1 MMSTL
6 ARSPF
11 PVLLTVLT
19 VGAVSAAA
27 QEHPTM
33 FPPVRGIH
41 EMVGAANNFEVEA
54 GYRLLTQGGN
64 AVDAGV
70 ASVLAAGVTELSRF
84 GLGGEMPLLIKMAG
98 KPVVAISGV
107 GVAPAKATVEFY
119 STRPPEAWEE
129 AAHMTPIPSQGM
141 LAAITPGVFD
151 GLILAL
157 DKYGTKSFAEVV
169 QPALDYAGQGF
180 PMPEEF
186 GGMLRSYQ
194 RIMALWPASTAFFYP
209 DGKPT
214 PRGEI
219 FREQELANTFRELI
233 AAEKKAHGKRSAKL
247 QAVRDLFY
255 KGSIAKEFAGYS
267 EKNGGLI
274 TYADL
279 ANYHAEIDK
288 PVAGTYRGY
297 QIYKPGF
304 WTQGPV
310 MIEALNILEGYDLK
324 AMGHNSPRYLHT
336 VIEAV
341 KLAFADRDEYYGDP
355 KFSKIPEDIL
365 LSKEYAAERRKLIDP
380 EHASMESRPGS
391 FGRRITL
398 PTTTA
403 SAKGGD
409 ANDTTCVNVVDR
421 DGNAFNAT
429 PSGAWLPSVIMGTTG
444 LPLSSRLQ
452 SFVMTPGHPNQLQP
466 GKRPRVTLSPTL
478 VTKDG
483 KLELIMSTPGGDNQD
498 QALLQVLLNM
508 LDFEMMPQEAV
519 EAPRFQTEHFYSSFA
534 GHEFTPGK
542 LSLEGRFSQSTA
554 QMLSVLGH
562 RVSVSGDWSNGSA
575 PTVIWLHDGVLNG
588 GADPRRARFIFG
600 R

>member
-1 MMSTL
+1 MKPNTF
-6 ARSPF
+6 RV
-11 PVLLTVLT
+11 PVLLLL
-19 VGAVSAAA
+19 AALALFSNAIA

-54 GYRLLTQGGN
+54 GYRLLTEGGN
-64 AVDAGV
+64 AIDAGV
-70 ASVLAAGVTELSRF
+70 ASTLAAGVTELSRF

-98 KPVVAISGV
+98 QPVVAISGV

-119 STRPPEAWEE
+119 SKRPPEPWEE
-129 AAHMTPIPSQGM
+129 PAHMVPIPGQGM

-169 QPALDYAGQGF
+169 QPALEYADQGF

-194 RIMALWPASTAFFYP
+194 RILALWPPSTKFFYP
-209 DGKPT
+209 DGTPT

-219 FREQELANTFRELI
+219 FREPALANTFRQLA
-233 AAEKKAHGKRSAKL
+233 AAEKKAHGKRSDKL
-247 QAVRDLFY
+247 RAVRDLFY

-267 EKNGGLI
+267 EHNGGLI
-274 TYADL
+274 AYSDL
-279 ANYHAEIDK
+279 AGFHADVEEPK
-288 PVAGTYRGY
+288 VGTYRGY

-310 MIEALNILEGYDLK
+310 MIEALNLLEGYDLK
-324 AMGHNSPRYLHT
+324 AMGHNSPEYLHT
-336 VIEAV
+336 LVEAV

-355 KFSKIPEDIL
+355 NFSKIPEEIL

-380 EHASMESRPGS
+380 AHASLESRPGNL
-391 FGRRITL
+391 GTKINP

-403 SAKGGD
+403 SAD
-409 ANDTTCVNVVDR
+409 PVNDTTCVNVVDR
-421 DGNAFNAT
+421 QGNAFNAT
-429 PSGAWLPSVIMGTTG
+429 PSGAWLPSVIMGDTG
-444 LPLSSRLQ
+444 LPLSSRIQ
-452 SFVMTPGHPNQLQP
+452 SFVTTAGHPNVLQP

-498 QALLQVLLNM
+498 QALLQVLLNI
-508 LDFEMMPQEAV
+508 LDFGMTPQEAV

-534 GHEFTPGK
+534 GHEFTPGR
-542 LSLEGRFSQSTA
+542 LSLEGRISRATA
-554 QMLSVLGH
+554 DRLSALGH
-562 RVSVSGDWSNGSA
+562 RVSVTGDWSNGSA
-575 PTVIWLHDGVLNG
+575 PTVIWVHAGVLNG